1 MNTQAAFT
9 RQCFFMNTVAL
20 VFVFTEE
27 VQRLH
32 IVVLAVEVNYA
43 CECGCGILASTQ
55 SETRSSAQCAVVNA
69 T

>member
-1 MNTQAAFT
+1 MNTQAAYT

-20 VFVFTEE
+20 VFIFTEE

-43 CECGCGILASTQ
+43 RRMWVWHFWQALEARLEVQHDAL
-55 SETRSSAQCAVVNA
+55 
-69 T
+69 